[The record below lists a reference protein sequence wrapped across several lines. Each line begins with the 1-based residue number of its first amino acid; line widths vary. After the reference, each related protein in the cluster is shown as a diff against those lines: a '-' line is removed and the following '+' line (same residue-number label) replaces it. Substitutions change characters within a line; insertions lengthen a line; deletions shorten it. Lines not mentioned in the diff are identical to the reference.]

1 VNLPGITPT
10 GSRSCYTTQKDMQ
23 MAKGQIT
30 TEVSGADFGAV
41 LQAVRMRA
49 GISQTEACKRSGVS
63 ISQWSRWESGR
74 VIPYLASMAV
84 IAEVFSLNDAD
95 LGAMVRLVT
104 RGIGDAE

>member
-1 VNLPGITPT
+1 
-10 GSRSCYTTQKDMQ
+10 

-41 LQAVRMRA
+41 LRGVRIRSV
-49 GISQTEACKRSGVS
+49 ISQTEACTRSGVS

-74 VIPYLASMAV
+74 VIPYLASMVV
-84 IAEVFSLNDAD
+84 IAKVFDLDDTD

-104 RGIGDAE
+104 RGTGDAA